1 MPGAIGSYDVQL
13 WERSRLQPCTGADR
27 NRSTSPTHPGPLG
40 YRWKESNVIEHELVK
55 APSGKFEIHLK
66 CRDIVYVGDT
76 EQAAYNAALTGV
88 GELCR
93 AGAINPK
100 MPDAV
105 GTGGLGRVTH
115 LIDLCA
121 EAVSWNAQN
130 LANAD
135 NEGTRSLGRQRMA
148 ALATALAALARV
160 DLD

>member
-1 MPGAIGSYDVQL
+1 
-13 WERSRLQPCTGADR
+13 
-27 NRSTSPTHPGPLG
+27 LG
-40 YRWKESNVIEHELVK
+40 FRWKESNVIEHELK
-55 APSGKFEIHLK
+55 ANAGKFEVHLK
-66 CRDIVYVGDT
+66 CRDIVYVG
-76 EQAAYNAALTGV
+76 ESPEAAYTEALTGV

-93 AGAINPK
+93 NGSLNPK
-100 MPDAV
+100 MPDV
-105 GTGGLGRVTH
+105 SGIGGSGRVTH

-135 NEGTRSLGRQRMA
+135 DENTRALGRQRMA